1 MISVDGIKFKAL
13 LNTGAGCSYI
23 PSTIVSRLNKQPV
36 RRDTKKIEMM
46 LYTTNSKL
54 SIYSFT
60 IKNLEDEF
68 EFTTEMNAVDN
79 DVLLNVTNPNYGT
92 MLTKYPHLTGIKM
105 NENQT
110 KATLLIHVILGA
122 SGFTKIKTQER
133 PQIGQISDP
142 VAELTKLGWV
152 IMSPGNESSYS
163 NMLHRTAAINTY
175 E

>member
-23 PSTIVSRLNKQPV
+23 PSTVVIRLNKQPV
-36 RRDTKKIEMM
+36 RRDIKKIEMM

-54 SIYSFT
+54 SIYNFT

-68 EFTTEMNAVDN
+68 EFTTEMNAADS
-79 DVLLNVTNPNYGT
+79 DVLLNVTSLNYVT
-92 MLTKYPHLTGIKM
+92 MLTKYSHLTGIKM

-110 KATLLIHVILGA
+110 KATLSIHVILGA

-163 NMLHRTAAINTY
+163 NVLHRTAAINTY